1 MSPSRIKA
9 ILRAPPTAA
18 RRPDLVV
25 PSCIGAMALATV
37 VGLLRPPPPGSEL
50 LYALIILFDL
60 GAVGLGL
67 KGLASTRRLHR

>member
-1 MSPSRIKA
+1 
-9 ILRAPPTAA
+9 
-18 RRPDLVV
+18 
-25 PSCIGAMALATV
+25 MALATV
-37 VGLLRPPPPGSEL
+37 VGLLRPPPPASEL